1 MRNLLCL
8 LCFSSHP
15 GTLNHTSCLRKCQM
29 FRLILWRSLMYFVIL
44 CFCAW
49 YLWIRDDVKKWCWIL
64 VRTMLK
70 APKKESGSM
79 RNVYHETPG
88 VLSSCWCFPY
98 HGASS
103 CVALSVDEWP
113 RVKLSKRTIND
124 TYGTDTLPEMC
135 LVCLVWCFHKK
146 V

>member
-1 MRNLLCL
+1 
-8 LCFSSHP
+8 
-15 GTLNHTSCLRKCQM
+15 
-29 FRLILWRSLMYFVIL
+29 
-44 CFCAW
+44 
-49 YLWIRDDVKKWCWIL
+49 
-64 VRTMLK
+64 MLK
-70 APKKESGSM
+70 APEKESGSM

-113 RVKLSKRTIND
+113 TVKLNKRTIND

-135 LVCLVWCFHKK
+135 LVCLV
-146 V
+146 